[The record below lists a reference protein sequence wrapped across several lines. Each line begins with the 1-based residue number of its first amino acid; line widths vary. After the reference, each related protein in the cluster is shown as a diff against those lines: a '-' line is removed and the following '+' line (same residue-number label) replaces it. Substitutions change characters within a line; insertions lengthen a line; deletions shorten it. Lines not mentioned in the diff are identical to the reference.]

1 MALATCGPMMPGRLF
16 ARFVRPLITPAYLGA
31 MSNTLAEV
39 PAMDSP
45 NTALESVRKVTAVA
59 VDVPK

>member
-1 MALATCGPMMPGRLF
+1 MMPGRLF